1 MQKMIQRWVFGMDI
15 GGTRTKYGLVNL
27 VEQRIIASQSQLT
40 ETGGQV
46 AFVQAA
52 GTAARALT
60 RQAGLRIADIRA
72 GGVGVPGYV
81 DGDQVSLVWESI
93 AFIEGAGLR
102 PALEEELGFPI
113 RMDNDGRAVAL
124 GEAYFGGH
132 APSLLGH
139 APPVWGQTLAGL
151 GRPAG
156 GACQPRRL
164 LSLTLGTG
172 VGVAL
177 VVDGRL
183 LEKSSINHLAGHIPI
198 RPGGGPCFCGFSG
211 CLESLVGGP
220 GLVRNFARF
229 SLEKSGG
236 GQALDAREIFEL
248 AGQGH
253 LAATQAVTQLVDD
266 LIVGLNAYIFLYGP
280 DVIVLGGGLSNS
292 LGPWLPV
299 IRQGVFAHPYDGYQ
313 VTVNLSTLG
322 EQAGL
327 YGAAALWES

>member
-1 MQKMIQRWVFGMDI
+1 M
-15 GGTRTKYGLVNL
+15 
-27 VEQRIIASQSQLT
+27 
-40 ETGGQV
+40 
-46 AFVQAA
+46 
-52 GTAARALT
+52 
-60 RQAGLRIADIRA
+60 
-72 GGVGVPGYV
+72 
-81 DGDQVSLVWESI
+81 
-93 AFIEGAGLR
+93 
-102 PALEEELGFPI
+102 
-113 RMDNDGRAVAL
+113 
-124 GEAYFGGH
+124 GEAYFGEH
-132 APSLLGH
+132 APSLLGWV
-139 APPVWGQTLAGL
+139 PTYIRQ
-151 GRPAG
+151 PAG

-177 VVDGRL
+177 VVEGRL
-183 LEKSSINHLAGHIPI
+183 LEKSSIGHLAGHIPI
-198 RPGGGPCFCGFSG
+198 RSGGGPCFCGFSG

-229 SLEKSGG
+229 SLEKPGG
-236 GQALDAREIFEL
+236 GQALPDAREIFEL

-253 LAATQAVTQLVDD
+253 PAARQAVNQLLED

-313 VTVNLSTLG
+313 VRVDLSTLG

-327 YGAAALWES
+327 YGAAALWEADPDRID

>member
-1 MQKMIQRWVFGMDI
+1 M
-15 GGTRTKYGLVNL
+15 
-27 VEQRIIASQSQLT
+27 
-40 ETGGQV
+40 
-46 AFVQAA
+46 
-52 GTAARALT
+52 
-60 RQAGLRIADIRA
+60 
-72 GGVGVPGYV
+72 PGYV

-93 AFIEGAGLR
+93 AFIEGTALR

-113 RMDNDGRAVAL
+113 RMDNDGRAVAM

-132 APSLLGH
+132 TPSLLGH
-139 APPVWGQTLAGL
+139 
-151 GRPAG
+151 PAG
-156 GACQPRRL
+156 RACQPPRL

-183 LEKSSINHLAGHIPI
+183 LEKSSIGHLAGHIPI

-220 GLVRNFARF
+220 GLVRNFTHF
-229 SLEKSGG
+229 SQEKPGG
-236 GQALDAREIFEL
+236 GQALPDAREIFEL
-248 AGQGH
+248 ARQGH
-253 LAATQAVTQLVDD
+253 PAATQAVTRLVDD

-299 IRQGVFAHPYDGYQ
+299 IRQGVFAHPFNGYQ
-313 VTVNLSTLG
+313 VQVNLSSLG

-327 YGAAALWES
+327 YGAAALWEVFFPDPNSR